1 MTRAQSAKKPKKSD
15 ILTSWRVNPK
25 GNNKIEIRNLLNEHD
40 ASIKENTEL
49 AKGEWTGDECG
60 VSAGRRAYAGR
71 ENVDG

>member
-49 AKGEWTGDECG
+49 AKGEWIGDPMWCKFRKE
-60 VSAGRRAYAGR
+60 VSFR
-71 ENVDG
+71 